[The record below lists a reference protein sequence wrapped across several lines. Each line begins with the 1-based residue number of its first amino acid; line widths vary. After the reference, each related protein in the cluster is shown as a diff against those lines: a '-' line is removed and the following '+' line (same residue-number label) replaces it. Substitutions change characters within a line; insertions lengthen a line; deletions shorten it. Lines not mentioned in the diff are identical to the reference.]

1 MYNTPYFFPGVSSA
15 ANVASKASIL
25 SKLNLGTILTNAS
38 KTLNV
43 INQAIPLYYQAKPVI
58 SNLKSLTKITK
69 EFSNKSNNTVSKKQE
84 STENNTISNTSN
96 IKEQKKEES
105 SIPNPSFFL

>member
-1 MYNTPYFFPGVSSA
+1 MYNTPYFFPGISSA
-15 ANVASKASIL
+15 ANAAGKASIF
-25 SKLNLGTILTNAS
+25 SKISLGTILTNAS

-69 EFSNKSNNTVSKKQE
+69 EFVSKP
-84 STENNTISNTSN
+84 NNNE
-96 IKEQKKEES
+96 IKKEDTNNKNVNNETTNKIEIKKEET

>member
-1 MYNTPYFFPGVSSA
+1 MLYNTPYFFPGLNAA
-15 ANVASKASIL
+15 ANTATKASFF

-58 SNLKSLTKITK
+58 SNLKSLSKITK
-69 EFSNKSNNTVSKKQE
+69 EFTSKQPINNKNNEKKE
-84 STENNTISNTSN
+84 
-96 IKEQKKEES
+96 IKNREEIKKEES
-105 SIPNPSFFL
+105 TIPNPSFFI